1 MASDPRIRTRGL
13 VVAALLSVASFS
25 GAEKSANNNV
35 RVGSDTALTREAEY
49 DIDHNHS
56 HNHNNNPDGT
66 CKFVPN
72 GVRSKKQS
80 LGKDKSSPDM
90 HGHPWGNSRKGVVK
104 SKSIED
110 LSQHRIL
117 AQITLE
123 GKAELESEYS
133 DNEISPPALRRSVSW
148 GENTYHETHAPHEYD
163 RTSWPDPYDVGY
175 DDSEDDDNIKQQILS
190 TCRPF
195 GLSLVVLYVAMLVAL
210 SIPS

>member
-35 RVGSDTALTREAEY
+35 GVAADTALTREAGAEY

-56 HNHNNNPDGT
+56 HNHNHNPDGT
-66 CKFVPN
+66 CKYVPN
-72 GVRSKKQS
+72 GVRKKKQS

-90 HGHPWGNSRKGVVK
+90 HDHPWGNSRKGVEK
-104 SKSIED
+104 SKSAED
-110 LSQHRIL
+110 LSQHSIL
-117 AQITLE
+117 GQITLE
-123 GKAELESEYS
+123 TKVEYS
-133 DNEISPPALRRSVSW
+133 DKEISPPALRRSVSW

-175 DDSEDDDNIKQQILS
+175 EDDSDDGDNIKQQILS

-195 GLSLVVLYVAMLVAL
+195 GLSLVVIYVAMLVAL
-210 SIPS
+210 SIPA